1 MSLASKRP
9 RRSDYE
15 EMRDLTEAYLRK
27 VKRTLEAERCDHAGA
42 LQSSLQRYFTSDQ
55 FTRDYSESIPRTS
68 VLAFIMHAA
77 EVAVTQRLDDRE
89 EPKKAEVAS
98 QTIPGP
104 EPSQPTLPD
113 PVPESSREPVKEM
126 PTREVLMQVSAVPL
140 PAQAGALPELEMPK
154 EAEAMPK
161 TKTIFKTE
169 PGRKSS
175 EGGRGKSARSK
186 VNKAISPGLGKA
198 PPKPVTPAPI
208 TVPAPPYYPP
218 MPEFSCDL
226 CGEKFWGQEQLADH
240 KYELHPPNDPQNY
253 DSANAISCP
262 IFGCDEHFEDNSDLL
277 LHMRT
282 VHST

>member
-1 MSLASKRP
+1 VSLASKRP

-27 VKRTLEAERCDHAGA
+27 VRRTLEAERCDHAGA
-42 LQSSLQRYFTSDQ
+42 LQNSLQRYFTSDQ
-55 FTRDYSESIPRTS
+55 FTRDYSEAIPRTS

-77 EVAVTQRLDDRE
+77 EVAVTQRLEDKE
-89 EPKKAEVAS
+89 EPKKAEMAS
-98 QTIPGP
+98 QTIPNS

-113 PVPESSREPVKEM
+113 PVPEPSREPVKET
-126 PTREVLMQVSAVPL
+126 PVREVVVQVSAVLSPVQT
-140 PAQAGALPELEMPK
+140 AQPEPDMPR
-154 EAEAMPK
+154 EVESVPK

-175 EGGRGKSARSK
+175 EGNRFGKPPRKTNK
-186 VNKAISPGLGKA
+186 VISPGLGKA
-198 PPKPVTPAPI
+198 PPKPVAPAPV
-208 TVPAPPYYPP
+208 TVPPPPYYPP
-218 MPEFSCDL
+218 MPEYLCDL

-240 KYELHPPNDPQNY
+240 KYELHPPNDTQNY